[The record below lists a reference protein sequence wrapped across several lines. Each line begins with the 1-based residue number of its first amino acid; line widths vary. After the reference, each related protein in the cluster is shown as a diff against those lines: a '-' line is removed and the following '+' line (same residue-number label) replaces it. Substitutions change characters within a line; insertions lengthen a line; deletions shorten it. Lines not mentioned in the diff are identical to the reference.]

1 MCQAAR
7 GAHDG
12 RAPRGAREL
21 KPSNGRKRTWQ
32 NGRAPRGARELK
44 RRSEGESIKNERRA
58 PRGARELKLKG
69 VRVVSAGCDVVLR
82 EGHVN

>member
-1 MCQAAR
+1 MREQITPTE
-7 GAHDG
+7 G

-21 KPSNGRKRTWQ
+21 KHDEVDNHPGKLW

-44 RRSEGESIKNERRA
+44 LNPVEVKALAALVVLREGH
-58 PRGARELKLKG
+58 
-69 VRVVSAGCDVVLR
+69 VVVLR